1 MRQSSPRTAGHPRPR
16 PFRRIP
22 LVCAAVVLGAVA
34 PVVLHAPRAGAA
46 AAVATTTSLY
56 EPNTA
61 AAAAYA
67 GGQAAGRSGAHGL
80 VILDFGRPA
89 ADGPLSGTVD
99 FTGGFA
105 SLASIE
111 IAAESYIDGYFATAP
126 DRLSLDVAIG
136 TNDSCGTG
144 QPCGAV
150 VCGCASEPSSFTA
163 WGAALAAAVDQV
175 QAHATHAK
183 DRAGYT
189 DTVTVMAGDD
199 AEPGFDP
206 EFVNTSDLMAGY
218 ARAVGGYTPALVDY
232 GSADPGIWSE
242 AQLLRVANGFAPNL
256 AVPEIYSP
264 GDASRWAALA
274 SYAKGVG
281 QPLTFFGVLGGGT
294 GGSAAPT
301 GYSSFA
307 DALQPITGQDSF
319 RWFSNISP

>member
-1 MRQSSPRTAGHPRPR
+1 M
-16 PFRRIP
+16 
-22 LVCAAVVLGAVA
+22 
-34 PVVLHAPRAGAA
+34 
-46 AAVATTTSLY
+46 
-56 EPNTA
+56 
-61 AAAAYA
+61 
-67 GGQAAGRSGAHGL
+67 AAGVAQKNRHDRGIYFMTPWQTVSTDRSSRTSPML
-80 VILDFGRPA
+80 
-89 ADGPLSGTVD
+89 LSDHLIT
-99 FTGGFA
+99 
-105 SLASIE
+105 LAE
-111 IAAESYIDGYFATAP
+111 QAE
-126 DRLSLDVAIG
+126 
-136 TNDSCGTG
+136 
-144 QPCGAV
+144 
-150 VCGCASEPSSFTA
+150 
-163 WGAALAAAVDQV
+163 
-175 QAHATHAK
+175 
-183 DRAGYT
+183 RAGYT